1 MIDGSAVHAQP
12 EPTLGALLRSIAYRR
27 VPAQFYQLLQL
38 AIPLAFQAWAWGWK
52 RTAGWMMVVSLF
64 GIWAL
69 LERRLDDDDDRT
81 SAGRFWARLARRAS
95 GGAAALLAGGLVF
108 EAFLH
113 VMRILF
119 NCARCAG

>member
-12 EPTLGALLRSIAYRR
+12 EPTLGELLRSIAYRR
-27 VPAQFYQLLQL
+27 LPAQFYQLLQL

-52 RTAGWMMVVSLF
+52 RTAGWLVVVSLF

-69 LERRLDDDDDRT
+69 LERRSDDDDRT
-81 SAGRFWARLARRAS
+81 AAGRFLVRLGRRAS
-95 GGAAALLAGGLVF
+95 GATAALLAGGLVF